1 MIALMSS
8 VPEEGRSIIKQLKKK
23 SVMGGK
29 PLHQGVLQGKEAVYI
44 ISGMGKTNAAHA
56 ATILLEKFSPKLLV
70 LLGVGGAYPSSGLTI
85 GDMVVAEK
93 EVYGDEG
100 VMLKDDFHGTEF
112 MGIPLLKKGS
122 RKYFNEFPLDK
133 SLIRRAKNILFP
145 FFFRPPLVM
154 QGKKGLKEKRG
165 AFKIQSGTFVTVST
179 CTGTGKKALDLE
191 KRFGALCENME
202 GASVAHVCAMY
213 DTPMIELRG
222 ISNIVSERDKD
233 KWNIRLAAAHCQEA
247 AMELLKNF

>member
-8 VPEEGRSIIKQLKKK
+8 VFEEGNLLARQLQRKTLLA
-23 SVMGGK
+23 GK
-29 PLHQGVLQGKEAVYI
+29 PVYTGRINDKAVVYM

-56 ATILLEKFSPKLLV
+56 ATILLEKFSPKILV
-70 LLGVGGAYPSSGLTI
+70 LLGVGGAYPSTGLTI
-85 GDMVVAEK
+85 GDMVLAEK

-145 FFFRPPLVM
+145 FFFRPPLVI
-154 QGKKGLKEKRG
+154 QDKKGLKEKREEY
-165 AFKIQSGTFVTVST
+165 KIQSGTFVTVST

-202 GASVAHVCAMY
+202 GASVAHVCTMY
-213 DTPMIELRG
+213 DTPMIEIRG
-222 ISNIVSERDKD
+222 ISNIVSDRDKD
-233 KWNIRLAAAHCQEA
+233 KWNIRLAAENCQEA

>member
-8 VPEEGRSIIKQLKKK
+8 VPEEGNLLARQLKRKTLLA
-23 SVMGGK
+23 GK
-29 PLHQGVLQGKEAVYI
+29 PVYTGRINDKAVVYM
-44 ISGMGKTNAAHA
+44 ISGMGKTNASHA
-56 ATILLEKFSPKLLV
+56 ATILLEKFSPKILV
-70 LLGVGGAYPSSGLTI
+70 LLGVGGAYPSTGLTI

-122 RKYFNEFPLDK
+122 RRYFNEFPLDK
-133 SLIRRAKNILFP
+133 SLIRRAKNILSP

-165 AFKIQSGTFVTVST
+165 EFKIQSGTFVTVST

>member
-8 VPEEGRSIIKQLKKK
+8 VPEEGNLLARQLKRKTLLA
-23 SVMGGK
+23 GK
-29 PLHQGVLQGKEAVYI
+29 PVYTGRINDKAVVYM
-44 ISGMGKTNAAHA
+44 ISGMGKTNASHA
-56 ATILLEKFSPKLLV
+56 ATILLEKFSPKILV
-70 LLGVGGAYPSSGLTI
+70 LLGVGGAYPSTGLTI

-133 SLIRRAKNILFP
+133 SLIRRAKNILSP
-145 FFFRPPLVM
+145 FFFRPPLVI
-154 QGKKGLKEKRG
+154 QDKKGLKEKREE
-165 AFKIQSGTFVTVST
+165 FKIQSGTFVTVST